1 MKKPHCIVP
10 WTWLASLPNG
20 DVTPCCFNQD
30 VVGNFHQQ
38 SVDEIWNSKKMR
50 KLRVDMFR
58 KDLPIECQYC
68 QQVED
73 LGGESRR
80 DVYNRMLGKHFDE
93 VEENTNDDGSVKEV
107 KIAGWDWRLSN
118 KCNFSC
124 RYCTP
129 EWSSVINNNVE
140 KNCASAL
147 NLEEFLGKHA
157 SNLEFIEF
165 AGGETLLTDEHYYTL
180 DRLIEVGN
188 TDIDI
193 WYNTNMSI
201 LKYKGKSVLD
211 YWRKFN
217 PDKLVV
223 HASIDEIDERAEF
236 LRKGTRWSVIEKN
249 LIKVSKEK
257 FNAHTNIVVSCY
269 NIFRLHKIIERLTQI
284 GWLSERYNYQNFIL
298 SFEFDR
304 YHLRLIPEDKRQ
316 EIKQELYSYIDY
328 FKKTRGVDLY
338 GKFKHI
344 ILELDQPIENEKHEW
359 FLRDTLTKDIDRGEN
374 TLKTFPELRC
384 ITDYVKK

>member
-10 WTWLASLPNG
+10 WTWLSSLPNG

-30 VVGNFHQQ
+30 VVGNFYQQ
-38 SVDEIWNSKKMR
+38 SVDDIWNSKKMR

-58 KDLPIECQYC
+58 KNLPIECQYC

-124 RYCTP
+124 RYCIP
-129 EWSSVINNNVE
+129 DWSSVINNNVE
-140 KNCASAL
+140 KNCSSAL
-147 NLEEFLGKHA
+147 NLEEFLEKHA

-284 GWLSERYNYQNFIL
+284 GWLSERYNYQNFML

-304 YHLRLIPEDKRQ
+304 YHLRLIPEDKRK
-316 EIKQELYSYIDY
+316 EIKQELYSYMDH
-328 FKKTRGVDLY
+328 FKDTRGVDLY
-338 GKFKHI
+338 DKFKHI
-344 ILELDQPIENEKHEW
+344 IIELDQPIEDGKHEW
-359 FLRDTLTKDIDRGEN
+359 FLRDTLKKDIDRGEN

-384 ITDYVKK
+384 IIDYVR